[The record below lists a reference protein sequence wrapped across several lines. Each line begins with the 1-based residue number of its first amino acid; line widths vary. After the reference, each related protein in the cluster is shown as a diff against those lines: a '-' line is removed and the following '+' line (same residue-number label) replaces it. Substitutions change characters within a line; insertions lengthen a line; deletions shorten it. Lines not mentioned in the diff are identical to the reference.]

1 MRENDLHIENQDGHS
16 EKDYGVTETAQ
27 ACEDALKG

>member
-1 MRENDLHIENQDGHS
+1 MDENDLHIEDQVGHTGF
-16 EKDYGVTETAQ
+16 DYGVTETAQ